1 MIKHVTGWQYV
12 LTGVFSWGEEGL
24 TIDNKKCTSCGK
36 CEKACMASAIKVAK
50 NVEEYQKIKKE
61 IEEDPRSINDL
72 LVDRYGATPID
83 VAMMGNK
90 DEIEIKMQAKR
101 PMIIELYNEDSIM
114 CLLKSI
120 PIKEIA
126 DTFDKDT
133 RYRKIEVE
141 GQELLEKYGIKEL
154 PALLFFRD
162 GKFVKKY
169 EGYVE
174 VENKEE
180 LINFIKNKKG

>member
-1 MIKHVTGWQYV
+1 MTRHVVEWQYAQI
-12 LTGVFSWGEEGL
+12 GVFSWGEEGL

-36 CEKACMASAIKVAK
+36 CEEACMVSAIKVAR
-50 NVEEYQKIKKE
+50 NEEEYQTIKKE
-61 IEEDPRSINDL
+61 IEDDPRSINDL

-90 DEIEIKMQAKR
+90 DEIEIKMKAKR

-133 RYRKIEVE
+133 RYRKIEVK
-141 GQELLEKYGIKEL
+141 GQELLEKYGVKEL

-162 GKFVKKY
+162 GKFIKKY

-174 VENKEE
+174 EENKKE
-180 LINFIKNKKG
+180 LLDFIK